1 MKITP
6 EHIDRLYRF
15 TREHFVE
22 WYDLQTEL
30 VDHLANAI
38 EKQWEENPKIPFEEA
53 LQTEFK
59 KFGVFGFM
67 DVVEKRQAALEKKY
81 RKIIWQHFKAFFTLP
96 KILTT
101 ATAFAFFWVL
111 LKNLNQAHIIVY
123 VFLIGAV
130 LSFWILTIAKKFKAQ
145 KKASK
150 TTKKWLFKEM
160 IFGYGNVIGLS
171 YLPLQ
176 FIVHLDFDAG
186 LSNLQI
192 GFFSFFIVALYLLE
206 YIILFEIPSKATT
219 YLRETYPE
227 YVLMEE
233 V

>member
-38 EKQWEENPKIPFEEA
+38 EKQWEENPKILFEEA
-53 LQTEFK
+53 LQIEFK

-67 DVVEKRQAALEKKY
+67 NVVEKRQAALEKKY

-96 KILTT
+96 KILSTT
-101 ATAFAFFWVL
+101 AAFAFIWVL
-111 LKNLNQAHIIVY
+111 LKSLNQAHTVVY
-123 VFLIGAV
+123 GLLMGAV
-130 LSFWILTIAKKFKAQ
+130 LSFWILTIAKKIKAQ
-145 KKASK
+145 KKATK

-160 IFGYGNVIGLS
+160 IFGYGNVLGLS
-171 YLPLQ
+171 YIPFQ
-176 FIVHLDFDAG
+176 FIIHIDFEAG

-192 GFFSFFIVALYLLE
+192 SFFSFLIVVLYLLE
-206 YIILFEIPSKATT
+206 YIILFEIPSKAIT
-219 YLRETYPE
+219 YLKETYPE